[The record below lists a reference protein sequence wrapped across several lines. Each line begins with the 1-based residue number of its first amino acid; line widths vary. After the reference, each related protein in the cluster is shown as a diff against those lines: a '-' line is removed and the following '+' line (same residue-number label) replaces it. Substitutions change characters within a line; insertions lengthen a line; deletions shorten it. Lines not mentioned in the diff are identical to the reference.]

1 MKWCV
6 NVSNQKSQSTVIN
19 SFLCLGL
26 SLLAVS
32 CGNFTGGGSSSPPV
46 KTSNTG
52 STLDLHISGFEET
65 VWESARQGKD
75 QSFTLNLIASQ
86 PDTNGRMKPSA
97 ILFTKRLGVNDLESP
112 GHKFKANGEEA
123 STEGPVVISLPAGV
137 TEIGASLIGSQSG
150 FIASEK
156 IAIDPLATA
165 TSTLFMNIDTLS
177 EDLVAHTQESL
188 IDIAL
193 YTSVNEPQGEEESA
207 STKPSRNKSGTS
219 SVNPGNEF
227 QILVIDDGELSVV
240 TKVRK
245 GYGGTGSIGISNDD
259 GDMSFVVQKGKEPS
273 SSAGLVAVS
282 MANDGSMKR
291 FSLPPASTPLTIA
304 TDLITGLVFELRPLE
319 NRLIVRRHTDS
330 GNLEEIQDIATGR
343 KPSMVYRVPLS
354 RQVLVANSGDKT
366 VSVFDINAND
376 SLTLIDTIKMEGAPL
391 AIIAT
396 PDGKFVYVSLKNGG
410 ISRFSVGEDARMRF
424 LDTIAT
430 ERSVISFAM
439 NEAGDTLSGLLS
451 RSNAACSTGTSCK
464 AISDNGTTDLG
475 VRVPD
480 GVVDAAI
487 DLEVGKDEISSD
499 IAPEGARQ
507 KSSRKVRITIKKN
520 GTGTGRVISDPG
532 GIDCGGSCEY
542 TRFSRYSHVTLTA
555 YPDEDSVFVEF
566 GRNGCQA
573 GNVCSWKNS
582 DSRDIAVTFNK
593 KPPKPPAPPHV
604 VGIHWSKELVNE
616 KIPLIVGDNLTGVWR
631 DEDRFNKAIEQWNQ
645 SSVVF
650 LEKVD
655 SQGSCTATTTG
666 IPGQIEVCNANYG
679 KSLLKGTA
687 IGIAR
692 SWLIEEGEGE
702 REGHIG
708 KGVVLLDDAYLVLP
722 NELNI
727 NTPAWREYVICQ
739 ELGHTLGLSL
749 LTPLNMGSPWK
760 APGHRNEEHDN
771 PNLGTCMDYT
781 GNPGNPPS
789 NQQPDQ
795 EDFRQLEAL
804 YNHSHTGNSKARLF
818 DRFLNMKIRKNDM
831 GRLIRSN
838 KDGGVQVYEK
848 YFGQGRKII
857 THVLSVPRV
866 PKKNRK

>member
-593 KPPKPPAPPHV
+593 KPPKPPAPPPPV
-604 VGIHWSKELVNE
+604 VGIHWFRESLDRKVALN
-616 KIPLIVGDNLTGVWR
+616 VGTNVTGVWNT
-631 DEDRFNKAIEQWNQ
+631 DGLLDGAIAQWNKAL
-645 SSVVF
+645 VVDIR
-650 LEKVD
+650 KVN
-655 SQGSCTATTTG
+655 GSGACVDG
-666 IPGQIEVCNANYG
+666 IPGQIEVCNADYG
-679 KSLLKGTA
+679 ESVL
-687 IGIAR
+687 GIKALGVAR
-692 SWLIEEGEGE
+692 IWWNG
-702 REGHIG
+702 EGHIQQG
-708 KGVVLLDDAYLVLP
+708 LILLNDSYLVLGRY
-722 NELNI
+722 NI
-727 NTPAWREYVICQ
+727 GGAKYDTYAYRQMVICQ
-739 ELGHTLGLSL
+739 ELGHTIG
-749 LTPLNMGSPWK
+749 LTPMGSPSQIS
-760 APGHRNEEHDN
+760 HRDDN
-771 PNLGTCMDYT
+771 HSNSNLGTCMDYT
-781 GNPGNPPS
+781 NDPDGSLREQRS
-789 NQQPDQ
+789 NLQPDE
-795 EDFRQLEAL
+795 EDFRQLEAIH
-804 YNHSHTGNSKARLF
+804 NHSDSGNRKARF
-818 DRFLNMKIRKNDM
+818 NDRFLKINPRSRDK
-831 GRLIRSN
+831 GRLVRLSR
-838 KDGGVQVYEK
+838 DGGIQVYERG
-848 YFGQGRKII
+848 FGQGRKII
-857 THVLSVPRV
+857 TYVLAPTR
-866 PKKNRK
+866 RK